1 LTSSFPETMTAA
13 AAAVLSIPD
22 AVEKARATRRLHAD
36 WQAGCFPERGEPD
49 APRRPARP
57 ARPELL
63 PPREMP
69 RRRKGGTRATR
80 IALIHAIAHIEL
92 NAIDLAVDL
101 VARFASPALPRQFF
115 DDWLQVADDEA
126 RHFLMLHQRLRDLEA
141 DYGDLPAHDG
151 LWEAAMDTSHD
162 LIARLAVAHMVLE
175 ARGLD
180 VTPAMIERMQRL
192 GDEETAQVLSV
203 IYRDEIT
210 HVATAT
216 RWFGRLTGLEGTE
229 LERHW
234 HAQVRA
240 GFRGKLKRPF
250 NVSAR
255 REAGMEPDMYEPLAD
270 PLPGADA

>member
-1 LTSSFPETMTAA
+1 MTPPLSETMTAA
-13 AAAVLSIPD
+13 ASRVLSIPD
-22 AVEKARATRRLHAD
+22 AVEKAMATRRLHAD
-36 WQAGCFPERGEPD
+36 WQSGGFPVHGEPA
-49 APRRPARP
+49 APWRPARS

-69 RRRKGGTRATR
+69 RRRRGGTRATR

-101 VARFASPALPRQFF
+101 VARFASPDLPRQFF

-126 RHFLMLHQRLRDLEA
+126 RHFLMLQRRLRDLEA

-192 GDEETAQVLSV
+192 GDAETAQILSV

-210 HVATAT
+210 HVAKAT
-216 RWFGRLTGLEGTE
+216 RWFGRLTGLEGAE

-234 HAQVRA
+234 HAHVRA

-250 NVSAR
+250 NESAR

-270 PLPGADA
+270 PPPGIDA